1 MTGSAPA
8 VGGRVVVLAGPPGA
22 GKSTVARRIAARHER
37 AVHLHTDDFWS
48 YIVAGSVPPYE
59 PASDAQNQTVLSVIA
74 GAAFTYASGGFVTV
88 VDGVVGPWMLH
99 HFRTAMAAAWRTRAD
114 YVVLRPRRKVTLA
127 RAMARTEPGALVDQS
142 PLGLMW
148 DRFADLGLMEPHV
161 IDTSGE
167 SVGESAGRVSA
178 LLDGDTHRLRAA

>member
-1 MTGSAPA
+1 MTESAAA
-8 VGGRVVVLAGPPGA
+8 VSGRVVVLAGPPGA
-22 GKSTVARRIAARHER
+22 GKSTVARRIAARHKR

-48 YIVAGSVPPYE
+48 YIVTGAIPPYQ

-74 GAAFTYASGGFVTV
+74 GATFTYASGGFVTV

-99 HFRTAMAAAWRTRAD
+99 HFRTAMTTAPHTRAD
-114 YVVLRPRRKVTLA
+114 YIVLRPRRKITLA
-127 RAMARTEPGALVDQS
+127 RAMARTEPGALVDHN

-148 DRFADLGLMEPHV
+148 DQFADLGPMEPHV
-161 IDTSGE
+161 IDTSEE
-167 SVGESAGRVSA
+167 SIEETTERVSA